1 MNEISKT
8 KILIFLTLLPARFD
22 SGEGLLFAYSRE
34 GFVDC
39 SPWEGSYEVIRDV
52 KVCRDFAESNGY
64 KFGTETESGYPGGCY
79 LNDKK
84 IYFNRHN
91 PGTGEI
97 NSMPIC
103 SKRIPN
109 EETEKLLESKLD
121 KLMEENTSLRQQL
134 QNLSSIVE
142 SIDIKQN
149 DILSGQKEN
158 REGLGSLLKGW
169 KRKGWKL
176 N

>member
-1 MNEISKT
+1 
-8 KILIFLTLLPARFD
+8 
-22 SGEGLLFAYSRE
+22 
-34 GFVDC
+34 
-39 SPWEGSYEVIRDV
+39 
-52 KVCRDFAESNGY
+52 
-64 KFGTETESGYPGGCY
+64 
-79 LNDKK
+79 
-84 IYFNRHN
+84 
-91 PGTGEI
+91 
-97 NSMPIC
+97 
-103 SKRIPN
+103 
-109 EETEKLLESKLD
+109 
-121 KLMEENTSLRQQL
+121 MEENTSLRQQL